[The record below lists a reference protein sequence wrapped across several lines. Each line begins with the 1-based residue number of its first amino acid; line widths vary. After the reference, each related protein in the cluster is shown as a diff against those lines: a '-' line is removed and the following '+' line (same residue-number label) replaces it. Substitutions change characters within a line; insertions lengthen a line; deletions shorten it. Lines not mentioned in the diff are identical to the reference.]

1 MKINNSI
8 KIDQTETIKA
18 RDLKLKETSQQLE
31 ASFLNFVFKAMEK
44 TIPKTSLT
52 GGSDNSLSSM
62 MFSSTMSDAIAEQG
76 GIGLADQIYKSLAES
91 NSAVEMKDISNNK
104 ISDILFS
111 TQMPSV
117 GNWEKK

>member
-18 RDLKLKETSQQLE
+18 RDLKLKETSKQLE
-31 ASFLNFVFKAMEK
+31 STFLNFVFKAMEK
-44 TIPKTSLT
+44 TIPKTALT

-76 GIGLADQIYKSLAES
+76 GIGLADQIYKSLVES
-91 NSAVEMKDISNNK
+91 NSVVEMKDISKNK
-104 ISDILFS
+104 MTDILLS
-111 TQMPSV
+111 TKMLGV

>member
-117 GNWEKK
+117 GSWEKK